1 MGLMCVLTGLFRLGY
16 QINYSFVAN
25 CLILRSHQIPLLS
38 LSSNNECHSRVER
51 VLWEIYF
58 ATRSYDRCVE
68 LFIVRFPDISKQTLC
83 NTVTYFR

>member
-1 MGLMCVLTGLFRLGY
+1 MCVLTGFFRIGY

-58 ATRSYDRCVE
+58 ARRFYFYNRCVE
-68 LFIVRFPDISKQTLC
+68 LFIVGFPDIGKQTLC